1 MFLEFL
7 KQPRK
12 VGAFCS
18 SSKALS
24 IAMTHNL
31 NIQHAKYIAEIGPG
45 LGSFTKEI
53 IRLKDKDSTF
63 IAIEINKNF
72 YNILNNKFG
81 QIPNVYIKNQNANNI
96 NSIIKSQNI
105 EGLDMVI
112 SGIPWTILKPK
123 DKVLLLSS
131 INESLKEG
139 GIFSTF
145 MYALPTPQAKS
156 FRKMLHKKFS
166 KVKVSK
172 IIWKNFPPAII
183 FYCKK

>member
-24 IAMTHNL
+24 VAMTHNL
-31 NIQHAKYIAEIGPG
+31 NIQNAKCIAEIGPG
-45 LGSFTKEI
+45 LGSFTNEI
-53 IRLKDKDSTF
+53 IRLKDKNSTF

-72 YNILNNKFG
+72 YNILYDKFG
-81 QIPNVYIKNQNANNI
+81 QTPNVYIENQNANNI
-96 NSIIKSQNI
+96 NNIIKSKNI
-105 EGLDMVI
+105 ENLDIVI

-123 DKVLLLSS
+123 DKITLLSN
-131 INESLKEG
+131 INESLKKG
-139 GIFSTF
+139 GVFSTF

-156 FRKMLHKKFS
+156 FRKILHKKFS